1 MSIETRNTLVTP
13 QDKPFYEALGKRIA
27 LLRKAQGL
35 TQTQVA
41 EVLGISQK
49 TQAHYEGGKL
59 RIPVALLPT
68 LATLLRI
75 SVEEIVIEPTK
86 TAKKKPGPTSKLERQ
101 IEQVSSLPR
110 SKQKFITE
118 MLDALIQQQQQAS

>member
-13 QDKPFYEALGKRIA
+13 QDKPFYTALGKRIA
-27 LLRKAQGL
+27 ELRKAQGL
-35 TQTQVA
+35 TQTQVG
-41 EVLGISQK
+41 EILGISQK
-49 TQAHYEGGKL
+49 TLAHYEGGKL
-59 RIPVALLPT
+59 RMPVALLPT
-68 LATLLRI
+68 LATLLRVSI
-75 SVEEIVIEPTK
+75 EEIVGEPNK
-86 TAKKKPGPTSKLERQ
+86 AAKKKRGPTSKLQQQ